1 MAKTNVLQFLREVRQ
16 EAVKVTWPPRR
27 ETMISTALVIAM
39 VLLAAVFFFVVDQVL
54 SWAVRALLLL

>member
-1 MAKTNVLQFLREVRQ
+1 MAKTNVVQFLREVRQ

-39 VLLAAVFFFVVDQVL
+39 VLLASVFFFVVDQVL